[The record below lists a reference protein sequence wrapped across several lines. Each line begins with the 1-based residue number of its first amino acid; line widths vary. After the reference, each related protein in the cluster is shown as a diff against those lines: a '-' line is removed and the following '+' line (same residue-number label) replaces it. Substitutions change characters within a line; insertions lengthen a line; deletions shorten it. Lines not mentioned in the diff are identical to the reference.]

1 MGTKIMYTDD
11 IHVNGEMFD
20 SEGSPGSAGKA
31 LIATPTGS
39 TWQDVPTGTPSLLTT
54 AILNNV
60 LVNTTSTMAAGNFIG
75 AQTLSAGQ
83 TWVSSSS
90 GVTIPE
96 SGFYEISFS
105 IATITSASMDAI
117 FNLFTININ
126 GTAIGPESSAGI
138 SGDGTAPMSAILVIT
153 KQLVINDV
161 VGVSSSQNNFG
172 QGAITSRTVA
182 ANSFFSIRQLGQP
195 GTTTGV
201 VSSAESSE
209 ATRNIIIGTSATP
222 PALAGVFP
230 NTIYFQRET

>member
-1 MGTKIMYTDD
+1 MATKIMYTDD

-20 SEGSPGSAGKA
+20 SDGSPGQSGKA

-39 TWQDVPTGTPSLLTT
+39 TWQDVPTGVPSLLTT

-60 LVNTTSTMAAGNFIG
+60 LVNTTSTMAAGNFLG
-75 AQTLSAGQ
+75 AQALSSGQ
-83 TWVSSSS
+83 TWVSSAG

-96 SGFYEISFS
+96 SGYYEISFS
-105 IATITSASMDAI
+105 IATTSTAQQAFFFD
-117 FNLFTININ
+117 LFTININ
-126 GTAIGPESSAGI
+126 GTAIGPGASAGI
-138 SGDGTAPMSAILVIT
+138 SGTTGSVQPTSAILVIT
-153 KQLVINDV
+153 KQLVINDI
-161 VGVSSSQNNFG
+161 VGISSSQNG
-172 QGAITSRTVA
+172 DAAITSTTVA
-182 ANSFFSIRQLGQP
+182 ANSFFSIRKLGQP

>member
-1 MGTKIMYTDD
+1 MGTTIMYTDD
-11 IHVNGEMFD
+11 LHLVGELYD
-20 SEGSPGSAGKA
+20 SEGSPGQSGKA
-31 LIATPTGS
+31 LVATATGNK
-39 TWQDVPTGTPSLLTT
+39 WQDVPVGVPSLLTT

-75 AQTLSAGQ
+75 AQTLSSGQ
-83 TWVSSSS
+83 TWVSSA
-90 GVTIPE
+90 GGIVIPE

-105 IATITSASMDAI
+105 IATTSTPSGGTFFFD
-117 FNLFTININ
+117 LFTININ
-126 GTAIGPESSAGI
+126 GTAIGPESSAGL
-138 SGDGTAPMSAILVIT
+138 SGIGGAPNSAIFVIT
-153 KQLVINDV
+153 KQLVINDI
-161 VGVSSSQNNFG
+161 VGLSSSQMNDG
-172 QGAITSRTVA
+172 GVTSTTVA
-182 ANSFFSIRQLGQP
+182 ANSFFSIRKLGQP

>member
-1 MGTKIMYTDD
+1 MATKIIYTDD

-20 SEGSPGSAGKA
+20 SDGSPGSAGKA

-60 LVNTTSTMAAGNFIG
+60 LVNTTSTMAAGNFLG

-83 TWVSSSS
+83 TWTSSAA

-96 SGFYEISFS
+96 SGYYEISFS
-105 IATITSASMDAI
+105 IATNTIAANDAI

-138 SGDGTAPMSAILVIT
+138 SGYSLASNSAILVIT
-153 KQLVINDV
+153 KQLVINDI
-161 VGVSSSQNNFG
+161 VGLSSSQMNFG
-172 QGAITSRTVA
+172 QPQTSTTVA
-182 ANSFFSIRQLGQP
+182 ANSFFSIRKLGQP

>member
-1 MGTKIMYTDD
+1 MATKIMYTDD
-11 IHVNGEMFD
+11 IHVSGEMFD
-20 SEGSPGSAGKA
+20 SDGSPGSAGKA

-60 LVNTTSTMAAGNFIG
+60 LVNTTSTMAAGNFLG
-75 AQTLSAGQ
+75 SQALSAGQ
-83 TWVSSSS
+83 TWTSSAA

-96 SGFYEISFS
+96 SGYYEISFS
-105 IATITSASMDAI
+105 IATDSSATDFF

-126 GTAIGPESSAGI
+126 GTAIAPESSAGI

-172 QGAITSRTVA
+172 QGAITSTTVST
-182 ANSFFSIRQLGQP
+182 NSFFSIRKLGQP

-222 PALAGVFP
+222 PAVAGVFP

>member
-1 MGTKIMYTDD
+1 MGTTIMYTDD
-11 IHVNGEMFD
+11 LHLVGELYD
-20 SEGSPGSAGKA
+20 SEGSPGQSGKA
-31 LIATPTGS
+31 LVATATGNK
-39 TWQDVPTGTPSLLTT
+39 WQDVPVGVPSLLTT

-75 AQTLSAGQ
+75 AQTLSSGQ
-83 TWVSSSS
+83 TWVSSA
-90 GVTIPE
+90 GGIVIPE

-105 IATITSASMDAI
+105 IATTSTPSGGTFFFD
-117 FNLFTININ
+117 LFTININ
-126 GTAIGPESSAGI
+126 GTAQGPESSAGL
-138 SGDGTAPMSAILVIT
+138 SGIGGAPNSAIFVIT
-153 KQLVINDV
+153 KQLVINDI
-161 VGVSSSQNNFG
+161 VGLSSSQMNDG
-172 QGAITSRTVA
+172 GVTSTTVA
-182 ANSFFSIRQLGQP
+182 ANSFFSIRKLGQP

>member
-1 MGTKIMYTDD
+1 MGTTIMYTDD
-11 IHVNGEMFD
+11 LHLVGELYD
-20 SEGSPGSAGKA
+20 SEGSPGQSGKA
-31 LIATPTGS
+31 LVATATGNK
-39 TWQDVPTGTPSLLTT
+39 WQDVPVGVPSLLTT

-75 AQTLSAGQ
+75 AQTLSSGQ
-83 TWVSSSS
+83 TWVSSAG

-105 IATITSASMDAI
+105 IATTSTPSGGTFFFD
-117 FNLFTININ
+117 LFTININ
-126 GTAIGPESSAGI
+126 GTAIGPESSAGL
-138 SGDGTAPMSAILVIT
+138 SGIGGAPNSAIFVIT
-153 KQLVINDV
+153 KQLVINDI
-161 VGVSSSQNNFG
+161 VGLSSSQMNDG
-172 QGAITSRTVA
+172 GVTSTTVA
-182 ANSFFSIRQLGQP
+182 ANSFFSIRKLGQP

-222 PALAGVFP
+222 PDVTGVFP

>member
-20 SEGSPGSAGKA
+20 SNGSPGSEGKA

-60 LVNTTSTMAAGNFIG
+60 LVNTTSTMAAGNFLG
-75 AQTLSAGQ
+75 SQALSAGQ
-83 TWVSSSS
+83 TWTSSAA

-96 SGFYEISFS
+96 SGYYEISFS
-105 IATITSASMDAI
+105 IASSGGSGDLF

-138 SGDGTAPMSAILVIT
+138 SGDSTAPNSATLVIT

-172 QGAITSRTVA
+172 QGAVTSTTVA
-182 ANSFFSIRQLGQP
+182 ANSFFSIRKLGQP

-222 PALAGVFP
+222 PALSGVFP

>member
-1 MGTKIMYTDD
+1 MATKIIYTDD

-20 SEGSPGSAGKA
+20 SDGSPGSAGKA

-138 SGDGTAPMSAILVIT
+138 SGYSLASNSAILVIT
-153 KQLVINDV
+153 KQLVINDI
-161 VGVSSSQNNFG
+161 VGLSSSQMNFG
-172 QGAITSRTVA
+172 QPQTSTTVA
-182 ANSFFSIRQLGQP
+182 ANSFFSIRKLGQP

-201 VSSAESSE
+201 VSSSESSE

>member
-1 MGTKIMYTDD
+1 MATKIMYTDD
-11 IHVNGEMFD
+11 IHVSGEMFD
-20 SEGSPGSAGKA
+20 SDGSPGQSGKA

-39 TWQDVPTGTPSLLTT
+39 TWQDVPTGVPSLLTT

-60 LVNTTSTMAAGNFIG
+60 LVNTTSTMAAGNFLG
-75 AQTLSAGQ
+75 AQALSSGQ
-83 TWVSSSS
+83 TWVSSAG

-105 IATITSASMDAI
+105 IATTSTPTGAFFFD
-117 FNLFTININ
+117 LFTININ

-138 SGDGTAPMSAILVIT
+138 SGTMSSGAPNSAVLVIT
-153 KQLVINDV
+153 KQLVINDI
-161 VGVSSSQNNFG
+161 VGVSSSQNNDN
-172 QGAITSRTVA
+172 AVTSTTVA
-182 ANSFFSIRQLGQP
+182 ANSFFSIRKLGQP

>member
-1 MGTKIMYTDD
+1 MATKIIYTDD

-20 SEGSPGSAGKA
+20 SDGSPGSAGKA

-138 SGDGTAPMSAILVIT
+138 SGYSLASNSAILVIT
-153 KQLVINDV
+153 KQLVINDI
-161 VGVSSSQNNFG
+161 VGLSSSQMNFG
-172 QGAITSRTVA
+172 QPQTSTTVA
-182 ANSFFSIRQLGQP
+182 ANSFFSIRKLGQP

>member
-1 MGTKIMYTDD
+1 MYTDD
-11 IHVNGEMFD
+11 LHLVGELYD
-20 SEGSPGSAGKA
+20 SEGSPGQSGKA
-31 LIATPTGS
+31 LVATATGNK
-39 TWQDVPTGTPSLLTT
+39 WQDVPVGVPSLLTT

-75 AQTLSAGQ
+75 AQTLSSGQ
-83 TWVSSSS
+83 TWVSSA
-90 GVTIPE
+90 GGIVIPE

-105 IATITSASMDAI
+105 IATTSTPSGAFFFD
-117 FNLFTININ
+117 LFTININ

-138 SGDGTAPMSAILVIT
+138 SGTMGSGAPNSAVLVIT
-153 KQLVINDV
+153 KQLVINDI
-161 VGVSSSQNNFG
+161 VGVSSSQNNDN
-172 QGAITSRTVA
+172 AVTSTTVA
-182 ANSFFSIRQLGQP
+182 ANSFFSIRKLGQP

-230 NTIYFQRET
+230 NTIYFQREA

>member
-1 MGTKIMYTDD
+1 MATKIMYTDD
-11 IHVNGEMFD
+11 IHVSGEMFD
-20 SEGSPGSAGKA
+20 SDGSPGSAGKA

-60 LVNTTSTMAAGNFIG
+60 LVNTTSTMAAGNFLG
-75 AQTLSAGQ
+75 SQTLSAGQ
-83 TWVSSSS
+83 TWTSSAA

-96 SGFYEISFS
+96 SGYYEISFS
-105 IATITSASMDAI
+105 IATDSSATDFF

-172 QGAITSRTVA
+172 QGAITSTTVST
-182 ANSFFSIRQLGQP
+182 NSFFSIRKLGQP

>member
-11 IHVNGEMFD
+11 IHVSGEMFD
-20 SEGSPGSAGKA
+20 SDGSPGQPGKA

-60 LVNTTSTMAAGNFIG
+60 LVNTTSTMAAGNFLG
-75 AQTLSAGQ
+75 AQALSAGQ
-83 TWVSSSS
+83 TWVSSAG

-96 SGFYEISFS
+96 SGYYEISFS
-105 IATITSASMDAI
+105 IATNTIAANDAI

-138 SGDGTAPMSAILVIT
+138 SGYTLAPNSAIFVIT
-153 KQLVINDV
+153 KQLVINDI
-161 VGVSSSQNNFG
+161 VGLSSSQMNFG
-172 QGAITSRTVA
+172 QPVTSTTVA
-182 ANSFFSIRQLGQP
+182 ANSFFSIRKLGQP

>member
-1 MGTKIMYTDD
+1 MATKIMYTDD
-11 IHVNGEMFD
+11 IHIKGEMFD
-20 SEGSPGSAGKA
+20 SDGSPGQSGKA
-31 LIATPTGS
+31 LIATPNGS

-60 LVNTTSTMAAGNFIG
+60 LVNTTSTMAAGNFLG
-75 AQTLSAGQ
+75 SQALSAGQ
-83 TWVSSSS
+83 TWVSSAA

-96 SGFYEISFS
+96 SGYYEISFS
-105 IATITSASMDAI
+105 IATDTSSGNLF

-126 GTAIGPESSAGI
+126 GTAIGPESSAGV
-138 SGDGTAPMSAILVIT
+138 SGDSSVANSATLVIT

-161 VGVSSSQNNFG
+161 VGISSSQNNFG
-172 QGAITSRTVA
+172 QGAITSRTVST
-182 ANSFFSIRQLGQP
+182 NSFFSIRKLGQP

-222 PALAGVFP
+222 PALSGVFP

>member
-1 MGTKIMYTDD
+1 MATKIIYTDD

-20 SEGSPGSAGKA
+20 SDGSPGSAGKA

-60 LVNTTSTMAAGNFIG
+60 LVNTTSTMAAGNFLG

-83 TWVSSSS
+83 TWVSSAG

-138 SGDGTAPMSAILVIT
+138 SGYSLASNSAILVIT
-153 KQLVINDV
+153 KQLVINDI
-161 VGVSSSQNNFG
+161 VGISSSQNG
-172 QGAITSRTVA
+172 DAAITSTTVA
-182 ANSFFSIRQLGQP
+182 ANSFFSIRKLGQP

-201 VSSAESSE
+201 VSSSESSE

>member
-11 IHVNGEMFD
+11 IHVSGEMFD
-20 SEGSPGSAGKA
+20 SDGSPGSAGKA

-54 AILNNV
+54 AILDNV
-60 LVNTTSTMAAGNFIG
+60 LVNTTSTMAAGNFLG
-75 AQTLSAGQ
+75 SQALSAGQ
-83 TWVSSSS
+83 TWTSSAA

-96 SGFYEISFS
+96 SGYYEISFS
-105 IATITSASMDAI
+105 IATDSSATDFF

-126 GTAIGPESSAGI
+126 GTAIAPESSAGI
-138 SGDGTAPMSAILVIT
+138 SGYSLASNSAILVIT
-153 KQLVINDV
+153 KQLVINDI
-161 VGVSSSQNNFG
+161 VGLSSSQMNFG
-172 QGAITSRTVA
+172 QPQTSTTVA
-182 ANSFFSIRQLGQP
+182 ANSFFSIRKLGQP

-201 VSSAESSE
+201 VSSSESSE